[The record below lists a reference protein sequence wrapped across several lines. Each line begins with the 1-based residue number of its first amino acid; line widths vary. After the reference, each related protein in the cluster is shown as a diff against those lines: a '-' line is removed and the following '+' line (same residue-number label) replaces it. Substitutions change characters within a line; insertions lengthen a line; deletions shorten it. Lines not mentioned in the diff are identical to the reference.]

1 MLPHHTKLT
10 KYIFFAFL
18 LVILLYTY
26 FEAQNLLFGPQI
38 FLGTQSSITVKT
50 ERIDIKGSVKNVSF
64 LSLDGR
70 PLLVDST
77 GAFDEVMLLA
87 KGLNIFT
94 FSAQDRF
101 GRTSEKKLRVFYSPT
116 DKPTNKIAPTKITAG
131 EQTKRE
137 SAKIQK

>member
-18 LVILLYTY
+18 VVILFYTY

-38 FLGTQSSITVKT
+38 YLGTQSALTVKT
-50 ERIDIKGSVKNVSF
+50 ERIDMKGSVKNVSF

-87 KGLNIFT
+87 KGLNVFT
-94 FSAQDRF
+94 FVAEDRF
-101 GRTSEKKLRVFYSPT
+101 GRKTVKKLRVVYEPPQKVK
-116 DKPTNKIAPTKITAG
+116 KPQQKTVK
-131 EQTKRE
+131 
-137 SAKIQK
+137 SATIPK